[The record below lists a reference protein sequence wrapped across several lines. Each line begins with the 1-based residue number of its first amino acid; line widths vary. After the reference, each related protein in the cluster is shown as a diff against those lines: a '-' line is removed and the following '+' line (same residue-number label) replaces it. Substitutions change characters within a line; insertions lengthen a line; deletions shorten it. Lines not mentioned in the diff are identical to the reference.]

1 MFSWTIFNH
10 FQARHKLI
18 KQKEWTNVVWSSKM
32 SLKLK
37 NMMGDIG
44 RGHTNYDIQII
55 VVILKV
61 TTRCFN
67 NDLGLLEKLSW

>member
-1 MFSWTIFNH
+1 MYAW
-10 FQARHKLI
+10 LI
-18 KQKEWTNVVWSSKM
+18 YA
-32 SLKLK
+32 
-37 NMMGDIG
+37 DIG

-61 TTRCFN
+61 ATRFFN